1 MKNGAVSDK
10 YWRVAEIREPG
21 FVVIFLSFSR
31 ERGKIRTPLSLSLED
46 KKEEKEKAPLECG
59 WRNVL
64 KVV

>member
-31 ERGKIRTPLSLSLED
+31 ERGKIRTPLSLSKI
-46 KKEEKEKAPLECG
+46 KKKKKKKHLWNAVGEMS
-59 WRNVL
+59 
-64 KVV
+64 